1 LDEGGTWRIS
11 ADLAQRH
18 HALIDFEPK
27 PMNRL
32 SESFTGRQLRNG
44 VKSWLSSKRR
54 LAGAVRSPSARTRL
68 MAIRSIE
75 RAGRRQNQRLD
86 LCAASARNIEKRDA
100 GFSCRLGPRP
110 RRNIRTWYDNE

>member
-1 LDEGGTWRIS
+1 MAFVQAATC
-11 ADLAQRH
+11 
-18 HALIDFEPK
+18 
-27 PMNRL
+27 
-32 SESFTGRQLRNG
+32 
-44 VKSWLSSKRR
+44 RR
-54 LAGAVRSPSARTRL
+54 RPFAVRAKAPTRTRV